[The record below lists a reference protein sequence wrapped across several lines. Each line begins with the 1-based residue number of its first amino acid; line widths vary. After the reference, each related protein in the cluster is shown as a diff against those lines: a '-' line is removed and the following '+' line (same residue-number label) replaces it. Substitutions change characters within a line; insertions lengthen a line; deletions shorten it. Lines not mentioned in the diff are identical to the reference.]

1 MFRAFFCRRYR
12 KSVTDCSGYLTFS
25 CIWRILNLYGYTQNQ
40 TRKLRGS
47 RRKRGSHLNRN
58 KDRSGAGGK
67 GGFPRGKNQR
77 GGIPLAAIGRK
88 IMPAEL
94 VSEKLEK
101 QERKKSES
109 AANNSASVSK
119 KISAEG
125 NAKAAAPRHANVQR
139 AQQRDTQPRAKTPVR
154 IIPLGGLGEIG
165 KNMTV
170 IECANDMFIIDCGLA
185 FPDAEMLG
193 VDLVIPDFTYIE
205 RNAEKLRGIVLTHG
219 HEDHI
224 GGLAYLLKKVNTPVY
239 GTRLTLALVEAKLK
253 EHQLKR
259 LRVFLFPDRDILGDG
274 YNLRQARI
282 SIGSGSWWGKGLGK
296 GALKQ
301 LGYLPPAV
309 SMNDFIF
316 AVLAEELGFM
326 GCLSLLLLYLGILLS
341 GLRVAWRCRDDRGRL
356 LAIGVCM
363 LVFSHVYVNIAMSIG
378 LMPITGLPLP
388 LVSAGRTFLVVIM
401 AALGL
406 LQSVAVHGELVES

>member
-1 MFRAFFCRRYR
+1 VKTFLSKYLRID
-12 KSVTDCSGYLTFS
+12 VTMLACMLVLVYMGVRLIQS
-25 CIWRILNLYGYTQNQ
+25 
-40 TRKLRGS
+40 
-47 RRKRGSHLNRN
+47 
-58 KDRSGAGGK
+58 AGGARTSAALNDLWTVHAWTAAI
-67 GGFPRGKNQR
+67 GLA
-77 GGIPLAAIGRK
+77 IYAVLAAIDYRKLMDWCAGPVFAIACVMLVAVLAFGSVRYGGRRWLWFFQ
-88 IMPAEL
+88 PSEL
-94 VSEKLEK
+94 AKLAVIVLLAHVYGGPTDED
-101 QERKKSES
+101 S
-109 AANNSASVSK
+109 
-119 KISAEG
+119 
-125 NAKAAAPRHANVQR
+125 APRR
-139 AQQRDTQPRAKTPVR
+139 FGWR
-154 IIPLGGLGEIG
+154 GG
-165 KNMTV
+165 M
-170 IECANDMFIIDCGLA
+170 CGLA
-185 FPDAEMLG
+185 IFGVPAALILAEPDLG
-193 VDLVIPDFTYIE
+193 T
-205 RNAEKLRGIVLTHG
+205 
-219 HEDHI
+219 
-224 GGLAYLLKKVNTPVY
+224 
-239 GTRLTLALVEAKLK
+239 ALVLVPTAFVMLLAARVWMKALVTFLLTGLLVAGLVLGTVYVAERQSLPEDRARIYSRIPLK

-296 GALKQ
+296 GSLKQ

-341 GLRVAWRCRDDRGRL
+341 GLRVAWRCQDDRGRL
-356 LAIGVCM
+356 LSIGICT

-406 LQSVAVHGELVES
+406 LQSVAVHGEVVES

>member
-1 MFRAFFCRRYR
+1 MKTFLS
-12 KSVTDCSGYLTFS
+12 KYL
-25 CIWRILNLYGYTQNQ
+25 RIDLTMLVCMLVLVYMGVRLIQ
-40 TRKLRGS
+40 S
-47 RRKRGSHLNRN
+47 
-58 KDRSGAGGK
+58 AGGARTSAALNDLWTVHAWTAAI
-67 GGFPRGKNQR
+67 GFA
-77 GGIPLAAIGRK
+77 IYAALAAIDYRKLLDWCAGPVFAVACAMLVAVLAFGAVRYGGRRWLWFFQ
-88 IMPAEL
+88 PSEL
-94 VSEKLEK
+94 AKLAVIVLLAHVYGRPTDE
-101 QERKKSES
+101 
-109 AANNSASVSK
+109 
-119 KISAEG
+119 EG
-125 NAKAAAPRHANVQR
+125 APRR
-139 AQQRDTQPRAKTPVR
+139 FGWR
-154 IIPLGGLGEIG
+154 GGL
-165 KNMTV
+165 
-170 IECANDMFIIDCGLA
+170 CGLA
-185 FPDAEMLG
+185 IFGVPAALILAEPDLG
-193 VDLVIPDFTYIE
+193 T
-205 RNAEKLRGIVLTHG
+205 
-219 HEDHI
+219 
-224 GGLAYLLKKVNTPVY
+224 
-239 GTRLTLALVEAKLK
+239 ALVLVPTSFIMLLAARVWTKALVTILLTGLLVAGLVLGTVYVAERQPRPEDKARIYSRIPLK

-274 YNLRQARI
+274 YNLRQDRI

-341 GLRVAWRCRDDRGRL
+341 GLRVAWRCQDDRGRL
-356 LAIGVCM
+356 LAIGICT

-406 LQSVAVHGELVES
+406 LQSVAVHGDSEG

>member
-1 MFRAFFCRRYR
+1 MKTFLS
-12 KSVTDCSGYLTFS
+12 KYL
-25 CIWRILNLYGYTQNQ
+25 RIDLTMLVCMLVLVYMGVRLIQ
-40 TRKLRGS
+40 S
-47 RRKRGSHLNRN
+47 
-58 KDRSGAGGK
+58 AGGARTSAALNDLWTVHAWTAAI
-67 GGFPRGKNQR
+67 GFA
-77 GGIPLAAIGRK
+77 IYAALAAIDYRKLLDWCAGPVFAVACAMLVAVLAFGAVRYGGRRWLWFFQ
-88 IMPAEL
+88 PSEL
-94 VSEKLEK
+94 AKLAVIVLLAHVYGRPTDE
-101 QERKKSES
+101 
-109 AANNSASVSK
+109 
-119 KISAEG
+119 EG
-125 NAKAAAPRHANVQR
+125 APRR
-139 AQQRDTQPRAKTPVR
+139 FGWR
-154 IIPLGGLGEIG
+154 GGL
-165 KNMTV
+165 
-170 IECANDMFIIDCGLA
+170 CGLA
-185 FPDAEMLG
+185 IFGVPAALILAEPDLG
-193 VDLVIPDFTYIE
+193 T
-205 RNAEKLRGIVLTHG
+205 
-219 HEDHI
+219 
-224 GGLAYLLKKVNTPVY
+224 
-239 GTRLTLALVEAKLK
+239 ALVLVPTSFIMLLAARVWTKALVTILLTGLLVAGLVLGTVYVAERQPRPEDKARIYSRIPLK

-341 GLRVAWRCRDDRGRL
+341 GLRVAWRCQDDRGRL
-356 LAIGVCM
+356 LAIGICT

-406 LQSVAVHGELVES
+406 LQSVAVHGDSEG

>member
-1 MFRAFFCRRYR
+1 VKTFLS
-12 KSVTDCSGYLTFS
+12 KYL
-25 CIWRILNLYGYTQNQ
+25 RIDLTMLVCMLVLVYMGVRLIQ
-40 TRKLRGS
+40 S
-47 RRKRGSHLNRN
+47 
-58 KDRSGAGGK
+58 AGGARTSAALNDLWTVHAWTAAI
-67 GGFPRGKNQR
+67 GFA
-77 GGIPLAAIGRK
+77 IYAALAAIDYRKLLDWCAGPVFAVACAMLVAVLAFGAVRYGGRRWLWFFQ
-88 IMPAEL
+88 PSEL
-94 VSEKLEK
+94 AKLAVIVLLAHVYGRPTDE
-101 QERKKSES
+101 
-109 AANNSASVSK
+109 
-119 KISAEG
+119 EG
-125 NAKAAAPRHANVQR
+125 APRR
-139 AQQRDTQPRAKTPVR
+139 FGWR
-154 IIPLGGLGEIG
+154 GGL
-165 KNMTV
+165 
-170 IECANDMFIIDCGLA
+170 CGLA
-185 FPDAEMLG
+185 IFGVPAALILAEPDLG
-193 VDLVIPDFTYIE
+193 T
-205 RNAEKLRGIVLTHG
+205 
-219 HEDHI
+219 
-224 GGLAYLLKKVNTPVY
+224 
-239 GTRLTLALVEAKLK
+239 ALVLVPTSFIMLLAARVWTKALVTILLTGLLVAGLVLGTVYVAERQPRPEDKARIYSRIPLK

-341 GLRVAWRCRDDRGRL
+341 GLRVAWRCQDDRGRL
-356 LAIGVCM
+356 LAIGICT

-406 LQSVAVHGELVES
+406 LQSVAVHGDSEG

>member
-1 MFRAFFCRRYR
+1 VKTFLSKYLRID
-12 KSVTDCSGYLTFS
+12 VTMLACMLVLVYMGVRLIQS
-25 CIWRILNLYGYTQNQ
+25 
-40 TRKLRGS
+40 
-47 RRKRGSHLNRN
+47 
-58 KDRSGAGGK
+58 AGGARTSAALNDLWTVHAWTAVI
-67 GGFPRGKNQR
+67 GFA
-77 GGIPLAAIGRK
+77 IYAVLAAIDYRK
-88 IMPAEL
+88 LLDWCAVPVFAIACVMLVAVLVFGSVRYGGKRWLWFFQPSEL
-94 VSEKLEK
+94 AKLAVIALLAHVYGGPTDED
-101 QERKKSES
+101 
-109 AANNSASVSK
+109 
-119 KISAEG
+119 G
-125 NAKAAAPRHANVQR
+125 APRR
-139 AQQRDTQPRAKTPVR
+139 FGWR
-154 IIPLGGLGEIG
+154 GGL
-165 KNMTV
+165 
-170 IECANDMFIIDCGLA
+170 CGLA
-185 FPDAEMLG
+185 IFGVPAALILAEPDLG
-193 VDLVIPDFTYIE
+193 T
-205 RNAEKLRGIVLTHG
+205 
-219 HEDHI
+219 
-224 GGLAYLLKKVNTPVY
+224 
-239 GTRLTLALVEAKLK
+239 ALVLVPTAFIMLLAARVWMKALVAFLLTGLLVAGLVLGTVYVAERQPSPEDKARIYSRIPLR

-296 GALKQ
+296 GSLKQ

-341 GLRVAWRCRDDRGRL
+341 GLRVAWRCKDDRGRL
-356 LAIGVCM
+356 LSIGVCT

-406 LQSVAVHGELVES
+406 LQSVAVHGEVVES

>member
-1 MFRAFFCRRYR
+1 MKTFLS
-12 KSVTDCSGYLTFS
+12 KYL
-25 CIWRILNLYGYTQNQ
+25 RIDLTMLVCMLVLVYMGVRLIQ
-40 TRKLRGS
+40 S
-47 RRKRGSHLNRN
+47 
-58 KDRSGAGGK
+58 AGGARTSAALNDLWTVHAWTAAI
-67 GGFPRGKNQR
+67 GFA
-77 GGIPLAAIGRK
+77 IYAALAAIDYRKLLDWCAGPVFAVACAMLVAVLAFGAVRYGGRRWLWFFQ
-88 IMPAEL
+88 PSEL
-94 VSEKLEK
+94 AKLAVIVLLAHVYGRPTDE
-101 QERKKSES
+101 
-109 AANNSASVSK
+109 
-119 KISAEG
+119 EG
-125 NAKAAAPRHANVQR
+125 APRR
-139 AQQRDTQPRAKTPVR
+139 FGWR
-154 IIPLGGLGEIG
+154 GGL
-165 KNMTV
+165 
-170 IECANDMFIIDCGLA
+170 CGLA
-185 FPDAEMLG
+185 IFGVPAALILAEPDLG
-193 VDLVIPDFTYIE
+193 T
-205 RNAEKLRGIVLTHG
+205 
-219 HEDHI
+219 
-224 GGLAYLLKKVNTPVY
+224 
-239 GTRLTLALVEAKLK
+239 ALVLVPTSFIMLLAARVWTKALVTILLTGLLVAGLVLGTVYVAERQPRPEDKARIYSRIPLK

-341 GLRVAWRCRDDRGRL
+341 GLRVAWRCQDDRGRL
-356 LAIGVCM
+356 LAIGICT

-406 LQSVAVHGELVES
+406 LQSVAVHGEEVES

>member
-1 MFRAFFCRRYR
+1 VKTFLS
-12 KSVTDCSGYLTFS
+12 KYL
-25 CIWRILNLYGYTQNQ
+25 RIDLTMLVCMLVLVYMGVRLIQ
-40 TRKLRGS
+40 S
-47 RRKRGSHLNRN
+47 
-58 KDRSGAGGK
+58 AGGARTSAALNDLWTVHAWTAAI
-67 GGFPRGKNQR
+67 GFA
-77 GGIPLAAIGRK
+77 IYAALAAIDYRKLLDWCAGPVFAVACAMLVAVLAFGAVRYGGRRWLWFFQ
-88 IMPAEL
+88 PSEL
-94 VSEKLEK
+94 AKLAVIVLLAHVYGRPTDE
-101 QERKKSES
+101 
-109 AANNSASVSK
+109 
-119 KISAEG
+119 EG
-125 NAKAAAPRHANVQR
+125 APRR
-139 AQQRDTQPRAKTPVR
+139 FGWR
-154 IIPLGGLGEIG
+154 GGL
-165 KNMTV
+165 
-170 IECANDMFIIDCGLA
+170 CGLA
-185 FPDAEMLG
+185 IFGVPAALILAEPDLG
-193 VDLVIPDFTYIE
+193 T
-205 RNAEKLRGIVLTHG
+205 
-219 HEDHI
+219 
-224 GGLAYLLKKVNTPVY
+224 
-239 GTRLTLALVEAKLK
+239 ALVLVPTSFIMLLAARVWTKALVTILLTGLLVAGLVLGTVYVAERQPRPEDKARIYSRIPLK

-296 GALKQ
+296 GSLKQ

-341 GLRVAWRCRDDRGRL
+341 GLRVAWRCQDDRGRL
-356 LAIGVCM
+356 LSIGVCT

-406 LQSVAVHGELVES
+406 LQSVAVHGEVVES